1 MAKESIEERREKIKQ
16 LLQHFDNIFET
27 DTTKDINLYFN
38 NITMIQNVYEMFEED
53 LVRTDQEYE
62 KIRRNSIQVSDIL
75 DKTFT
80 EAQQTLFEK
89 YWELEMQMGALENEK
104 MFYFGYLMA
113 KVLDQEIK
121 FKDKEEKK

>member
-53 LVRTDQEYE
+53 FVRTDQEYD
-62 KIRRNSIQVSDIL
+62 KLRTKSIQVSDIL

-80 EAQQTLFEK
+80 EAEQTLFEK
-89 YWELEMQMGALENEK
+89 YWEIEMQMGALENEK
-104 MFYFGYLMA
+104 MFYFGYIMA
-113 KVLDQEIK
+113 KTLDQGIK
-121 FKDKEEKK
+121 IKDKEN

>member
-27 DTTKDINLYFN
+27 DTTKDIILYFN

-53 LVRTDQEYE
+53 FVRTDQEYE

-80 EAQQTLFEK
+80 AVSYTHLTLPT
-89 YWELEMQMGALENEK
+89 NCT
-104 MFYFGYLMA
+104 
-113 KVLDQEIK
+113 
-121 FKDKEEKK
+121 

>member
-27 DTTKDINLYFN
+27 DTTKDIDLYFN

-53 LVRTDQEYE
+53 FVRTDQEYD
-62 KIRRNSIQVSDIL
+62 KLRTKSIQVSDIL

-80 EAQQTLFEK
+80 EAEQTLFEK

-104 MFYFGYLMA
+104 MFYFGYIIA
-113 KVLDQEIK
+113 KTLDQGIK
-121 FKDKEEKK
+121 IKDKEN

>member
-27 DTTKDINLYFN
+27 DTTKDIDLYFN

-53 LVRTDQEYE
+53 FCKTDPEYDKLRT
-62 KIRRNSIQVSDIL
+62 KSIQVSDIL

-80 EAQQTLFEK
+80 EAEQTLFEK
-89 YWELEMQMGALENEK
+89 YWEIEMQMGALENEK
-104 MFYFGYLMA
+104 MFYFGYIMA
-113 KVLDQEIK
+113 KTLDQSIK
-121 FKDKEEKK
+121 IKDKEN

>member
-27 DTTKDINLYFN
+27 DTTKDVDLYFN

-53 LVRTDQEYE
+53 FVRTDQEYD
-62 KIRRNSIQVSDIL
+62 KLRRNSIQVSDIL
-75 DKTFT
+75 EKTFT

-104 MFYFGYLMA
+104 MFYFGYIMA
-113 KVLDQEIK
+113 KTLDQGIK
-121 FKDKEEKK
+121 VKNKEN

>member
-1 MAKESIEERREKIKQ
+1 MVKESIEERKEKIKQ

-27 DTTKDINLYFN
+27 DTSKDIDLYFN

-53 LVRTDQEYE
+53 FVRTDQEYD

-104 MFYFGYLMA
+104 MFYFGYIMA
-113 KVLDQEIK
+113 KTLDQEIK
-121 FKDKEEKK
+121 VKYKEEK

>member
-53 LVRTDQEYE
+53 FVRTDQEYD
-62 KIRRNSIQVSDIL
+62 KLRTKSIQVSDIL

-80 EAQQTLFEK
+80 EAEQTLFEK

-104 MFYFGYLMA
+104 MFYFGYIMA
-113 KVLDQEIK
+113 KTLDQGIK
-121 FKDKEEKK
+121 IKDKEN

>member
-27 DTTKDINLYFN
+27 DTTRDVDLYFN

-53 LVRTDQEYE
+53 FSRTNKEYE
-62 KIRRNSIQVSDIL
+62 TIRTKSIEVSDIL
-75 DKTFT
+75 EKSFT

-89 YWELEMQMGALENEK
+89 YWEIEMQMSALECEK
-104 MFYFGYLMA
+104 MFYFGYIIA
-113 KVLDQEIK
+113 KTLDQGIK
-121 FKDKEEKK
+121 IKDKEEK

>member
-27 DTTKDINLYFN
+27 DTTKDIDLYFN

-53 LVRTDQEYE
+53 FVRTDQEYD
-62 KIRRNSIQVSDIL
+62 KLRRNSIQVSDIL
-75 DKTFT
+75 EKTFT

-89 YWELEMQMGALENEK
+89 YWEIEMQMSALECEK
-104 MFYFGYLMA
+104 MFYYGYLISKM
-113 KVLDQEIK
+113 LDIEIIIK
-121 FKDKEEKK
+121 NKEN

>member
-27 DTTKDINLYFN
+27 DTTRDVDLYFN

-53 LVRTDQEYE
+53 FSRTNKEYE
-62 KIRRNSIQVSDIL
+62 TIRTKSIEVSDIL
-75 DKTFT
+75 EKSFT

-89 YWELEMQMGALENEK
+89 YWEIEMQMSALECEK
-104 MFYFGYLMA
+104 MFYFGYIMA
-113 KVLDQEIK
+113 KTLDQGIK
-121 FKDKEEKK
+121 IKDKEN

>member
-27 DTTKDINLYFN
+27 DTTKDIDLYFN

-53 LVRTDQEYE
+53 FVRTDQEYD
-62 KIRRNSIQVSDIL
+62 KLKTKSIQVSDIL

-80 EAQQTLFEK
+80 EAEQTLFEK

-104 MFYFGYLMA
+104 MFYFGYIMA
-113 KVLDQEIK
+113 KTLDQGIK
-121 FKDKEEKK
+121 IKDKEN